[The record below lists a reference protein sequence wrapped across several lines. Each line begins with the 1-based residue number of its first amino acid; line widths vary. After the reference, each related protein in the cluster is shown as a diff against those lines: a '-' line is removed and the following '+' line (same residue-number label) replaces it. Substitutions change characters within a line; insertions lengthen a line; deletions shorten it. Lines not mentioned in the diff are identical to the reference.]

1 MHLFR
6 NRNRPRTSF
15 ELKVGNY
22 HLLEVTVHLRRRNRN
37 RNRSVGT
44 TEKTEIETNET
55 IVDND
60 DWDWYNTNRDE
71 VNDELLELLERSI
84 ISRMYGIEIE
94 EYHQKFHPTVLPPKN
109 NDINQIGSK
118 NKNKKRK
125 AGGKKT
131 TTSKKKSNN
140 AKTMTKK
147 KKNYASF
154 GKNNSN
160 NNDDDDDDGDEKPEK
175 DIYFAFGELIELA
188 YKKQSIDKD
197 DSYSQTILY
206 KKKSNNT
213 DNDNDN
219 DDNDEIR
226 HDATGPVNNQEG
238 TKTATSTTTATATS
252 TTNFYD
258 RQKLSSRLLVW
269 ISPTSIAGSNDVVS
283 AATATATNKLDTI
296 YEYRQ
301 EMIPISNLFR
311 KPAEVIENE
320 ILSLSSEDDE

>member
-6 NRNRPRTSF
+6 NRNRPRSSF
-15 ELKVGNY
+15 ELKVGNC

-44 TEKTEIETNET
+44 TTTTTTTTKNNNENIETET

-60 DWDWYNTNRDE
+60 DWDWYNTNKDE
-71 VNDELLELLERSI
+71 INDELLELLERSI

-94 EYHQKFHPTVLPPKN
+94 EYYQKFHPTVLPPKN

-118 NKNKKRK
+118 NKNNKNKRK
-125 AGGKKT
+125 AGGKT

-140 AKTMTKK
+140 AKTK

-154 GKNNSN
+154 GKNNNNN
-160 NNDDDDDDGDEKPEK
+160 NNDNGDDDGDEKPEK
-175 DIYFAFGELIELA
+175 DIYFAFGEMIELA
-188 YKKQSIDKD
+188 YKKQPIDKD

-206 KKKSNNT
+206 KKKSNT
-213 DNDNDN
+213 DNDND
-219 DDNDEIR
+219 EII
-226 HDATGPVNNQEG
+226 HDATGPVKNQEG
-238 TKTATSTTTATATS
+238 TKTATTITTTK
-252 TTNFYD
+252 FYD

-269 ISPTSIAGSNDVVS
+269 ISPIANSNDVVS
-283 AATATATNKLDTI
+283 TAPNKLDTI

-320 ILSLSSEDDE
+320 ILSLSSDDE

>member
-15 ELKVGNY
+15 ELKVGNC

-60 DWDWYNTNRDE
+60 DWDWYNTNKEE

-94 EYHQKFHPTVLPPKN
+94 EYYQKFHPTVLPPKN

-125 AGGKKT
+125 AGGSNKT
-131 TTSKKKSNN
+131 TKTSKMKSSN
-140 AKTMTKK
+140 AKTTTKK

-160 NNDDDDDDGDEKPEK
+160 NNSGDDDDDGDEKPEK

-188 YKKQSIDKD
+188 FKKQPIDKD

-206 KKKSNNT
+206 KKKSNT
-213 DNDNDN
+213 DNDDN
-219 DDNDEIR
+219 DNDEIR
-226 HDATGPVNNQEG
+226 HDATGPVNNQEE
-238 TKTATSTTTATATS
+238 TKTATS

-283 AATATATNKLDTI
+283 TATATATNKLDTI

-320 ILSLSSEDDE
+320 ILSLSSDDDE

>member
-44 TEKTEIETNET
+44 NEKTEIETNET

-60 DWDWYNTNRDE
+60 DWDWYNTNKDE

-94 EYHQKFHPTVLPPKN
+94 EYYQKFHPTVLPPKN

-118 NKNKKRK
+118 NKKRK
-125 AGGKKT
+125 AGGNKKT
-131 TTSKKKSNN
+131 ATSKKKESNN
-140 AKTMTKK
+140 AKTTTK

-154 GKNNSN
+154 GKNSN
-160 NNDDDDDDGDEKPEK
+160 NNNNNNDGDDDDDGDEKPEK

-188 YKKQSIDKD
+188 YKKQPIDKD

-206 KKKSNNT
+206 KNKSYT
-213 DNDNDN
+213 DNDN
-219 DDNDEIR
+219 DDNDETR
-226 HDATGPVNNQEG
+226 HDDATGPVKNQEE
-238 TKTATSTTTATATS
+238 TKTATS

-283 AATATATNKLDTI
+283 TATATNKLDTI

-320 ILSLSSEDDE
+320 ILSLSSDDDE